1 MSSNGSG
8 WEVFTRISVNAG
20 VLQSSILVPAL
31 FLLYINDLPNDVIR
45 NIVYADTTLY
55 FKLDQVSWSLATT
68 RICFSTWI

>member
-45 NIVYADTTLY
+45 NIVYADDTTLY
-55 FKLDQVSWSLATT
+55 FKLDQVS
-68 RICFSTWI
+68 

>member
-31 FLLYINDLPNDVIR
+31 FLLCINDPPNVIR
-45 NIVYADTTLY
+45 NIVYADDTTLY

-68 RICFSTWI
+68 RIGFSTWI